1 LIKDPSTPIFPNILH
16 NINHL
21 LKPAVLVLVSL
32 TSLLCHVP
40 PPRLQTAEGKVVC
53 WLPLHA
59 APCSELIPDDARVGT
74 LSCHMEG
81 RFRMHM
87 AQLTDGPPFL
97 SGVENSRKQERSK
110 NTGRCTIANWEG
122 TPRDESRTEK
132 QPQPSCAG
140 ETLTEKKTRG
150 KFLQQLYSRRR

>member
-74 LSCHMEG
+74 LSYHMEG
-81 RFRMHM
+81 CFRMHM

-97 SGVENSRKQERSK
+97 SGVENSTSLSHLSW
-110 NTGRCTIANWEG
+110 ANYRRNFLLIPCLHA
-122 TPRDESRTEK
+122 PRITAE
-132 QPQPSCAG
+132 P
-140 ETLTEKKTRG
+140 
-150 KFLQQLYSRRR
+150 FLNF